1 METVIAK
8 SKKNLLAAYI
18 VFLVL
23 GVVFCGIGAFLTVW
37 LADLDT
43 EIASG
48 IIVIVC
54 GVFLVS
60 LGLGYVIYFA
70 RMPESFITIK
80 EGKLHFWNGL
90 ECSPAEIDYCS
101 SRGGGLDGAMFNYGR
116 LIISVRH
123 TEYKIRFVEDASGVV
138 SKLNALKAQ
147 TMAVEEIQ
155 KHIAEKNA
163 EETTKTE
170 EPVAEVK
177 EENTQ
182 G

>member
-23 GVVFCGIGAFLTVW
+23 GVVFCGTGAFLTVW
-37 LADLDT
+37 LSKLDT
-43 EIASG
+43 EFVSG

-54 GVFLVS
+54 GVFLVG

-70 RMPESFITIK
+70 RMPENLIIFK
-80 EGKLHFWNGL
+80 EGKLYFWNGI
-90 ECSPAEIDYCS
+90 ECSPAEMDYCN

-116 LIISVRH
+116 LIISVKH

-155 KHIAEKNA
+155 KHISEKTSVEN
-163 EETTKTE
+163 T
-170 EPVAEVK
+170 EVK
-177 EENTQ
+177 EDNTQ